1 MSDPTS
7 TPAPSTPEPARILL
21 DTDIGTDVDDA
32 LALGVLLG
40 SPEVRLLGCTT
51 VYGDTVLRARLTRR
65 LAGLAGHDVP
75 VVAGA
80 AATLTEREVFWPGHE
95 GRAHEGLAD
104 ERLRE
109 DVDAV
114 GLLTATVAAAP
125 GAVDVV
131 AIGPLTNIAHAVRA
145 DPAFAANVRRLYVMG
160 GRFDRP
166 EPEHNFQSD
175 PEAARIVFAS
185 GVRAVVCGLE
195 ATQRLR
201 IAGRDIARI
210 TAAGGFGAALGD
222 EIAAWCGFTGE
233 DWSVPHD
240 PLTVLTLV
248 RPDLFGFRRGAV
260 DVSVAGADPGTSVLR
275 PDPDG
280 PVEVAADFDA
290 GAATEEIVARIIAAG
305 AGG

>member
-7 TPAPSTPEPARILL
+7 TPAPAQVLL

-65 LAGLAGHDVP
+65 LARLAGHDVP

-104 ERLRE
+104 EAVRD
-109 DVDAV
+109 DVGAAE
-114 GLLTATVAAAP
+114 LLTATAAADP
-125 GAVDVV
+125 GTVDVV
-131 AIGPLTNIAHAVRA
+131 AVGPLTNIAHAIRA
-145 DPAFAANVRRLYVMG
+145 DPAFAGNVRRLYIMG
-160 GRFDRP
+160 GRFDAA
-166 EPEHNFQSD
+166 EAEHNFRSD
-175 PEAARIVFAS
+175 PEAARIVFES
-185 GVRAVVCGLE
+185 EVRAVVCGLE
-195 ATQRLR
+195 VTQRLR
-201 IAGRDIARI
+201 IAGPGIERV
-210 TAAGGFGAALGD
+210 TAAGGFGAALGR
-222 EIAAWCGFTGE
+222 EIAAWCGFTGD

-248 RPDLFGFRRGAV
+248 RPDLFSFARGTVEISLDA
-260 DVSVAGADPGTSVLR
+260 AAAGTSVLH
-275 PDPDG
+275 PDPHG
-280 PVEVAADFDA
+280 PVEVAVDLDA
-290 GAATEEIVARIIAAG
+290 EAATEEIVARIEVAG
-305 AGG
+305 TAG